1 MTELELELTFLAKE
15 IPKEVYGVTPKLLV
29 DYYLPEDSDHP
40 KLRIR
45 NKAGK
50 YEITKKIPISGTD
63 SSAQTEHTIALTKE
77 EFDALCVCSKRIV
90 EKDRYNVT
98 IAGYP
103 AEVDVFRGKLEG
115 LVLIDFEFDS
125 YEKQATFVKPV
136 VCLVDIT
143 QDKWAA
149 GGVLSASSYDNLK
162 PILDDYGYVKLSL

>member
-15 IPKEVYGVTPKLLV
+15 IPKEIDGITAILLV
-29 DYYLPEDSDHP
+29 DYYLPEDSEHP

-45 NKAGK
+45 NKAGD

-63 SSAQTEHTIALTKE
+63 SSAQTEHTIKLTKD
-77 EFDALCVCSKRIV
+77 EFEALRASSKRMV

-103 AEVDVFRGKLEG
+103 AEVDVFKGKLEG

-125 YEKQATFVKPV
+125 YENQAAFVKPA
-136 VCLVDIT
+136 VCLADIT

-149 GGVLSASSYDNLK
+149 GGVLSATSYEDLK
-162 PILDDYGYVKLSL
+162 PILDDYGYVKLSS